1 MDSRD
6 RDSFT
11 GKEKERSRI
20 GVFTNWHGKNTPTR
34 TGFKYQCDVSWLAK
48 LLKTESLNL
57 KSQDW
62 PSSLTETEEGRK
74 TREDALKGGEGKRS
88 ERKH

>member
-1 MDSRD
+1 M
-6 RDSFT
+6 
-11 GKEKERSRI
+11 
-20 GVFTNWHGKNTPTR
+20 HGNNTPTR

-62 PSSLTETEEGRK
+62 PSSLTEMGEGRK
-74 TREDALKGGEGKRS
+74 QERMLSREVRGEGLRGS
-88 ERKH
+88 IERPDAAEKLSPRRTGE